1 MQNSKPVERPFLFLE
16 KAAIDQVLLQSWNAI
31 LTLETTSAKSIK
43 GMNVYQEQEISLRK
57 RLVFTQIQNITVYE
71 NIATN
76 FADAL

>member
-1 MQNSKPVERPFLFLE
+1 MQNLKPVARPFLFLE

-31 LTLETTSAKSIK
+31 FTMEPTSAKSNE
-43 GMNVYQEQEISLRK
+43 GMNVVEKQEISLRN